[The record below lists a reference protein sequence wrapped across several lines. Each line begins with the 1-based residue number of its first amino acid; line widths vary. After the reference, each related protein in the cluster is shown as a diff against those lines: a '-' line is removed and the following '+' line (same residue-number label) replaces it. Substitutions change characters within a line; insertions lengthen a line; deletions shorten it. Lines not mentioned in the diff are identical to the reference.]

1 MEETY
6 EHKYL
11 KYKLKYL
18 KMKYELE
25 GAGFFKSDFEKAM
38 DKIYEQI
45 SEYIEKSN
53 EKKILKKNLK
63 NIITKN
69 PLIDKEDKNLF
80 DQAKKKLDL
89 FRGLVKTQLKRCN
102 DIHDELSL
110 LYKNTKPKHHK
121 LILKM
126 TTNLKK
132 IEERMKK
139 RHKTLTNSDMVLKI
153 KNLGNS
159 LSEFEPNET
168 QIKKIHE
175 DFKEKKYD
183 TNLVKN
189 ENELK
194 LYIKFWLM
202 QWKFCNKLRT
212 VMYKISSKT
221 LQNCEKYDLTEKE
234 KNFLYNAK

>member
-1 MEETY
+1 
-6 EHKYL
+6 
-11 KYKLKYL
+11 
-18 KMKYELE
+18 
-25 GAGFFKSDFEKAM
+25 
-38 DKIYEQI
+38 
-45 SEYIEKSN
+45 
-53 EKKILKKNLK
+53 
-63 NIITKN
+63 
-69 PLIDKEDKNLF
+69 
-80 DQAKKKLDL
+80 
-89 FRGLVKTQLKRCN
+89 
-102 DIHDELSL
+102 
-110 LYKNTKPKHHK
+110 
-121 LILKM
+121 M